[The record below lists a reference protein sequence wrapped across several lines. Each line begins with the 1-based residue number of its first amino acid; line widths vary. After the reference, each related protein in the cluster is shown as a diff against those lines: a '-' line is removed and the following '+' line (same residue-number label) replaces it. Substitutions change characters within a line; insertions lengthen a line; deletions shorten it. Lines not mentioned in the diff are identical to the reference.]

1 MTITKKTLRLD
12 QTCDKPRLGRP
23 VSAGQD
29 PAKREQILEGA
40 QRVFFSV
47 GFDAASMSDI
57 TREAGVSKG
66 TIYVYF
72 EGKEELFEA
81 LMDNERNKM
90 FASLTDVV
98 EHATSLRQALT
109 DYGRL
114 FTGLLLS
121 DKGIRAHRIML
132 AVVERKPEFG
142 ARFYERGP
150 RRGFLLLRVLLE
162 GFVAKGQCFINDL
175 EMATYQFSELCL
187 AKFFRQR
194 LFGYQAEV
202 PPKDEVERVIEAAV
216 DVFMKAYGR
225 EDFGAAGLVTEDLD
239 TGVKIATV

>member
-1 MTITKKTLRLD
+1 VTVVDKSLILNPK
-12 QTCDKPRLGRP
+12 CEKPRLGRP

-29 PAKREQILEGA
+29 PAKRDQILAGA
-40 QRVFFSV
+40 QRVFFSM

-72 EGKEELFEA
+72 TSKEELFEA

-90 FASLTDVV
+90 FSSLTEVL
-98 EHATSLRQALT
+98 EQATSLRQALT

-121 DKGIRAHRIML
+121 DKGVKAHRIML

-150 RRGFLLLRVLLE
+150 RRGFLLLRSLLE
-162 GFVAKGQCFINDL
+162 GFVAKGQCVIDDL
-175 EMATYQFSELCL
+175 DMATYQFSELCL

-194 LFGYQAEV
+194 LFGYQADV
-202 PPKDEVERVIEAAV
+202 PPKEDVEHVILAAV

-225 EDFGAAGLVTEDLD
+225 EDLGGTVLETSA
-239 TGVKIATV
+239 KIATV

>member
-1 MTITKKTLRLD
+1 M
-12 QTCDKPRLGRP
+12 
-23 VSAGQD
+23 SAGQD

-162 GFVAKGQCFINDL
+162 GFIAKGQCVIDDL
-175 EMATYQFSELCL
+175 DMATYQFSELCL

-194 LFGYQAEV
+194 LFGYQADV
-202 PPKDEVERVIEAAV
+202 PPKDEVERVVQAAV
-216 DVFMKAYGR
+216 EVFMKAYGR
-225 EDFGAAGLVTEDLD
+225 EDLGAAGSVTEDLD

>member
-1 MTITKKTLRLD
+1 M
-12 QTCDKPRLGRP
+12 
-23 VSAGQD
+23 
-29 PAKREQILEGA
+29 
-40 QRVFFSV
+40 FFSM

-81 LMDNERNKM
+81 LMDSERNKM
-90 FASLTDVV
+90 FSSLTEVL
-98 EHATSLRQALT
+98 EQATSLRQALA

-142 ARFYERGP
+142 ARFYESGP
-150 RRGFLLLRVLLE
+150 RRGFLLLRSLLE
-162 GFVAKGQCFINDL
+162 GFVAKGQCVIDDL
-175 EMATYQFSELCL
+175 DMATYQFSELCL

-194 LFGYQAEV
+194 LFGYQADV
-202 PPKDEVERVIEAAV
+202 PPKEELERVILAAV

-225 EDFGAAGLVTEDLD
+225 EDLDAAALGTSVN
-239 TGVKIATV
+239 IATV

>member
-1 MTITKKTLRLD
+1 MTIANKSLILD
-12 QTCDKPRLGRP
+12 LESDKPRLGRP

-29 PAKREQILEGA
+29 PAKRDQILEGA
-40 QRVFFSV
+40 HRVFFSV

-90 FASLTDVV
+90 FASLSNVV
-98 EHATSLRQALT
+98 QQATSLRQALT
-109 DYGRL
+109 DFGRL

-142 ARFYERGP
+142 ARFYESGP
-150 RRGFLLLRVLLE
+150 RRGFLLLRSLLE
-162 GFVAKGQCFINDL
+162 GFAAKGHCVIDDPD
-175 EMATYQFSELCL
+175 MATYQFSELCL

-194 LFGYQAEV
+194 LFGYQADV
-202 PPKDEVERVIEAAV
+202 PPQDEVDRVILAAV
-216 DVFMKAYGR
+216 DVFMKAYGC
-225 EDFGAAGLVTEDLD
+225 EDLEA
-239 TGVKIATV
+239 GVNMATV

>member
-1 MTITKKTLRLD
+1 MNVTIADKTLILD
-12 QTCDKPRLGRP
+12 QESDKPRLGRP

-29 PAKREQILEGA
+29 PAKRNQILEGA
-40 QRVFFSV
+40 HRVFFSM

-72 EGKEELFEA
+72 TNKEELFEA

-90 FASLTDVV
+90 FSSLTAVL
-98 EHATSLRQALT
+98 EQATSLRQALT

-121 DKGIRAHRIML
+121 EKGIKAHRIML
-132 AVVERKPEFG
+132 AVVERKPDFG

-150 RRGFLLLRVLLE
+150 RRGFLLLRSLLE
-162 GFVAKGQCFINDL
+162 GFVAKGQCVIDDL
-175 EMATYQFSELCL
+175 DIATYQFSELCL

-194 LFGYQAEV
+194 LFGYQANV
-202 PPKDEVERVIEAAV
+202 PPQDEVDCVIRAAV
-216 DVFMKAYGR
+216 DVFMKVYGR
-225 EDFGAAGLVTEDLD
+225 EDLETGA
-239 TGVKIATV
+239 KIATV